1 MYKEQK
7 ANAAKKLGALSEAGV
22 SPYHMVA
29 EAKRQLAEA
38 GYEEL
43 SLKESWQLQPG
54 GKYMT
59 EAYGTTCIA
68 FRINPDFAPGQ
79 QLSLGAAHTDWPC
92 LRIKATPEMTAGG
105 CLKLNTEVYGGPI
118 FQTWFDRPLS
128 IAGKVTLK
136 GDDPFAPETILVD
149 LKRPVA
155 YLPSLAIHLNRE
167 VNAGQSIN
175 PQIDLLPILGL
186 CQEDTEDWFT
196 RLLLATIK
204 ETCPEKAEVT
214 QGDIL
219 GFDLYVYV
227 KEQAVLSGIREDLF
241 SAPRIDNLTSCQSCL
256 EGLLGSSRR
265 EGIDMIALFD
275 NEECGS
281 HSKQGADSN
290 LLTMVLEKITEGLS
304 LSRQDYLNLIFGGI
318 CLSVDV
324 AHGKH
329 PNHPEKHDVTGE
341 VTLAPSVVVKL
352 ESNQRYATDSAAVA
366 VVEALCRENQIP
378 LQRFCNR
385 SDIRGG
391 STLGSI
397 ISSWIPMPTADIGVP
412 ILAMHSARELMAT
425 DSQYYMDRL
434 LQAFFGSGQNDNL
447 EFD

>member
-1 MYKEQK
+1 MNHEQK
-7 ANAAKKLGALSEAGV
+7 INAAKKLGMLSEVGV
-22 SPYHMVA
+22 SPYHTVA
-29 EAKRQLAEA
+29 EVKRQLAAA
-38 GYEEL
+38 GYQLL
-43 SLKESWQLQPG
+43 SLKERWQLIPG

-68 FRINPDFAPGQ
+68 FHINPDFAPGQ
-79 QLSLGAAHTDWPC
+79 QLRLGAAHTDWPC
-92 LRIKATPEMTAGG
+92 LRIKAIPEMTAGG

-136 GDDPFAPETILVD
+136 GDHPFAPETVLID
-149 LKRPVA
+149 LKKPVA

-167 VNAGQSIN
+167 VNAGQGIN
-175 PQIDLLPILGL
+175 PQIDLLPLLGL
-186 CQEDTEDWFT
+186 QQEDTGNWFT
-196 RLLLATIK
+196 KLLLTTIR
-204 ETCPEKAEVT
+204 ETYPDKQEVT
-214 QGDIL
+214 QEDLL

-227 KEQAVLSGIREDLF
+227 KEQAVLSGIREEF
-241 SAPRIDNLTSCQSCL
+241 ISAPRIDNLTSCQSCL
-256 EGLLGSSRR
+256 EGFLTGSRK

-304 LSRQDYLNLIFGGI
+304 LERQDYLNLIFGGI

-324 AHGKH
+324 AHGIH
-329 PNHPEKHDVTGE
+329 PNHPEKHDVTGA
-341 VTLAPSVVVKL
+341 VTLSPSVAVKL

-366 VVEALCRENQIP
+366 VVEALCREKEIP
-378 LQRFCNR
+378 LQHFCNR

-391 STLGSI
+391 GTLGSL
-397 ISSWIPMPTADIGVP
+397 ISSWVPMATADIGVP
-412 ILAMHSARELMAT
+412 ILAMHSARELMAA
-425 DSQYYMDRL
+425 DSQYYMDAL
-434 LQAFFGSGQNDNL
+434 LQAFFS
-447 EFD
+447 